1 MTTYGERTL
10 RTGYRWMVRA
20 QDGAGNTSDWSAP
33 SLFSVNIN

>member
-1 MTTYGERTL
+1 
-10 RTGYRWMVRA
+10 MVRA